1 MSSRTDLTRG
11 SCWCLLS
18 CPCSCS
24 WPQRNHVLGNMR
36 THQSC
41 SLAALKSYWWESE
54 KGRLHLNRT
63 LLSSLRSCFSVIFSL
78 SLFYVYLCAA
88 GMLPLRLLA
97 DMVHIV
103 GLPRLCELHLPAKK
117 SWYWGQLIILY
128 FWWLTRQAAA
138 RQGWQR
144 ARGDLR
150 RAGGQGEAGEAGER
164 KITYIV

>member
-1 MSSRTDLTRG
+1 
-11 SCWCLLS
+11 
-18 CPCSCS
+18 
-24 WPQRNHVLGNMR
+24 
-36 THQSC
+36 
-41 SLAALKSYWWESE
+41 
-54 KGRLHLNRT
+54 
-63 LLSSLRSCFSVIFSL
+63 
-78 SLFYVYLCAA
+78 
-88 GMLPLRLLA
+88 MLPLRLLA